1 MRTLLMAIL
10 AVLVVF
16 GGGAACYQKGNDHTP
31 GASGGPGY

>member
-1 MRTLLMAIL
+1 MRRLMVTIL

-16 GGGAACYQKGNDHTP
+16 GGGSACYQKGNDQNP